1 MVSIFVGEFLDV
13 SLQKHGRMITPQIP
27 EADCTVLHLF
37 LKNFYI
43 VYASYT
49 LISAISIVSG
59 IVYSRRA
66 QDMNQ
71 AVVKEIDHCECEH
84 VYFCYQKYSFTLQ
97 I

>member
-49 LISAISIVSG
+49 LISG
-59 IVYSRRA
+59 
-66 QDMNQ
+66 
-71 AVVKEIDHCECEH
+71 
-84 VYFCYQKYSFTLQ
+84 
-97 I
+97 